1 MLHKG
6 TYLII
11 VNSIKYLCLVYRIGL
26 ILSAISNTIGITM
39 GAAKFAISV
48 DESLLKKLDQLVK
61 KGLFPNRSRAFQA
74 ALQEKIERL
83 EHIRLARECSKLDK
97 VFEQSMAED
106 ITPEEVKSWP
116 EY

>member
-1 MLHKG
+1 
-6 TYLII
+6 
-11 VNSIKYLCLVYRIGL
+11 
-26 ILSAISNTIGITM
+26 M

-74 ALQEKIERL
+74 AMKEKIERL
-83 EHIRLARECSKLDK
+83 EHIRLARECAKLDK
-97 VFEQSMAED
+97 RAEQAMADELSEKD
-106 ITPEEVKSWP
+106 LEIWP

>member
-1 MLHKG
+1 
-6 TYLII
+6 
-11 VNSIKYLCLVYRIGL
+11 
-26 ILSAISNTIGITM
+26 M

-74 ALQEKIERL
+74 AMKEKIERL
-83 EHIRLARECSKLDK
+83 EHIRLARECAKLDK
-97 VFEQSMAED
+97 LDKRAEQAMADELSEKD
-106 ITPEEVKSWP
+106 LEIWP